1 MVGHTHEDVDQMFS
15 RISQHLTGKSIP
27 TLPVLQELMKA
38 SYHPTP
44 IVSHLE
50 GAWDYRQLSL
60 ESRISMQGHSS
71 PHVFRFKEV
80 AGEVVMSYK
89 EWPYKSAPYKDVV
102 VTELAMGFERD
113 PVPITHVSEK
123 GSRVIMAMRGD
134 LRKWR
139 DGGKVTDEE
148 VEWWKQHL
156 EEEGQMSHPTQ
167 PLASSFNHH
176 RIPTQDFVNPPS
188 LDNLRQ
194 HVRNLT
200 KESNVSLIFL
210 GGGGGLIFFFFGYFF
225 LVYFFFF
232 VQSSIFV

>member
-176 RIPTQDFVNPPS
+176 RIPTQDFVNPPLS
-188 LDNLRQ
+188 
-194 HVRNLT
+194 
-200 KESNVSLIFL
+200 
-210 GGGGGLIFFFFGYFF
+210 
-225 LVYFFFF
+225 
-232 VQSSIFV
+232 